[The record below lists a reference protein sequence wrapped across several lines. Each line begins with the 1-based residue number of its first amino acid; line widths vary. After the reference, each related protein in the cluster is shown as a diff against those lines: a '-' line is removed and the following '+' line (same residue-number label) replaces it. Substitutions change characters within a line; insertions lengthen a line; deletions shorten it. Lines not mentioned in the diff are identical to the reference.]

1 MNLMTPQ
8 SQEEVKEK
16 IIEGLNPEQ
25 KAAVVQIGSPLLVLA
40 GAGSGKTRVLTNRI
54 AYFVACG
61 VHPAN
66 ILAVTFTNKAAKEMK
81 ERINKMVDDTAIS
94 KAWIGTFHSI
104 CARIL
109 RQDIESLAVI
119 SPEGKKRHWTR
130 SFTIFDE
137 TDSVNVV
144 KQAIKALDLDPKIYV
159 PKSIKYKISEE
170 KNQKKFAR
178 DFSTNALNYR
188 DEKIGDIFA
197 KYEEIME
204 RNNALDFDDLLL
216 FTVLLFE
223 QSKQVREYYYSRFKH
238 VLIDEYQDTNQTQ
251 YQLIRLIVEGP
262 FKEARDKVIDSAND
276 VSEFRKDFENGLRS
290 LTVVGDVDQ
299 SIYSWRGADFKI
311 IIGFQQDYP
320 GADLIKLENNYRSSA
335 NILKVADSIIANNS
349 ERLDKNLLATKEDGE
364 KITVFEAQDELEESQ
379 YIAAEIQKLV
389 AKGHRLTE
397 IAVLYRTNFQSRAI
411 EEAFLRRNIPYVI
424 VGGFRFYDRKEIKDM
439 ISYLKVLQNPADAES
454 VKRTINEPRR
464 GIGATTISKVE
475 EYAAHHGFSLYRTL
489 MEIDDVE
496 GVGNAAKTKIKTYV
510 DLIEDLRLAEKSLN
524 LGDLVDDIVN
534 KSGYVDMLRK
544 ASDAESESRIENIY
558 ELIGVATD
566 FAINSEDPSLAA
578 FLAEISL
585 LSEGENT
592 KKSNN
597 NITMMTMHAAKGLE
611 FPVVFIGGMEEG
623 LFPHQRSLET
633 QDKTQ
638 LEEERRLMY
647 VGVTRAED
655 KLYLTHARR
664 RKMFGQS
671 EFALPSR
678 FLEEAPK
685 ELLIGYYGQ
694 SNKNDRSS
702 SFDRDEDSFGT
713 DDTSHWSADFSGTQI
728 KKQKEAK
735 GGVRG
740 SSSFYDDSSYNRER
754 NFGSGVKKTP
764 KRVENTE
771 RYVSKQVNSSFKIE
785 FKEGDIVKH
794 ASFGEGTV
802 LQVLGSGEKVLYN
815 IDFGE
820 TKKLLDPKYAKL
832 IKQN

>member
-1 MNLMTPQ
+1 MTLM
-8 SQEEVKEK
+8 QENTTQVDIQERLT
-16 IIEGLNPEQ
+16 EGLNSQQ
-25 KAAVVQIGSPLLVLA
+25 KAAVLQSGSPLLVLA

-54 AYFVACG
+54 AYFVALG
-61 VHPAN
+61 IHPAN

-81 ERINKMVDDTAIS
+81 ERVSKLVNDDHIT

-109 RQDIESLAVI
+109 RQDIESLEVTAPDG
-119 SPEGKKRHWTR
+119 SKRTWTK

-159 PKSIKYKISEE
+159 PKSIKYKISEA

-178 DFSTNALNYR
+178 DYTTDALSFR
-188 DEKIGDIFA
+188 DEKVSTIFA
-197 KYEEIME
+197 KYEEIMQ

-216 FTVLLFE
+216 FTVLLLE
-223 QSKQVREYYYSRFKH
+223 QNMQLREYYYGRFKH
-238 VLIDEYQDTNQTQ
+238 ILVDEYQDTNRTQ
-251 YQLIRLIVEGP
+251 YELIRLIAEGP
-262 FKEARDKVIDSAND
+262 HKENRDKTIDSAND
-276 VSEFRKDFENGLRS
+276 IPEFRQEFEAGLRS

-320 GADLIKLENNYRSSA
+320 GADLIKLENNYRSTA
-335 NILKVADSIIANNS
+335 NILKVADAIIANNS
-349 ERLDKNLLATKEDGE
+349 ERLDKNLLATKSDGE

-379 YIAAEIQKLV
+379 YITAEIQKLV
-389 AKGHRLTE
+389 AAGHSLTDF
-397 IAVLYRTNFQSRAI
+397 AVLYRTNFQSRAI

-439 ISYLKVLQNPADAES
+439 ISYLKILHNPADAES
-454 VKRTINEPRR
+454 VKRVINEPRR

-475 EYAAHHGFSLYRTL
+475 EYGSEHGFSLYRVL
-489 MEIDDVE
+489 LEIDDVE
-496 GVGNAAKTKIKTYV
+496 TITNGAKTKIKKFV
-510 DLIEDLRLAEKSLN
+510 DLVEDLRLAEKSFS
-524 LGDLVDDIVN
+524 LGDLVDKIAHDT
-534 KSGYVDMLRK
+534 GYLEMLK
-544 ASDAESESRIENIY
+544 NISDAEAESRIENIY

-566 FAINSEDPSLAA
+566 FSLNAEDPSLSA

-585 LSEGENT
+585 LSEQENV
-592 KKSNN
+592 KKANAKTV
-597 NITMMTMHAAKGLE
+597 TMMTMHAAKGLE
-611 FPVVFIGGMEEG
+611 FPIVFIGGMEEG
-623 LFPHQRSLET
+623 LFPHQRSLDT
-633 QDKTQ
+633 TDPTQ

-664 RKMFGQS
+664 RKVFGQS
-671 EFALPSR
+671 EFSMPSR
-678 FLEEAPK
+678 FLEEAPR

-694 SNKNDRSS
+694 ASTNTRSS
-702 SFDRDEDSFGT
+702 SFENDEFGV
-713 DDTSHWSADFSGTQI
+713 DDTSHWSADFSGNAQ
-728 KKQKEAK
+728 KQREAK
-735 GGVRG
+735 RGVRG
-740 SSSFYDDSSYNRER
+740 SADFYDDSSYDKER
-754 NFGSGVKKTP
+754 KLGNKIKSARRMQDGG
-764 KRVENTE
+764 
-771 RYVSKQVNSSFKIE
+771 QVNSSFKVE
-785 FKEGDIVKH
+785 FKQGDIVKH
-794 ASFGEGTV
+794 AKFGEGKV

>member
-1 MNLMTPQ
+1 MTTMNYAN
-8 SQEEVKEK
+8 QEEMKEK
-16 IIEGLNPEQ
+16 ILEGLNSEQ
-25 KAAVVQIGSPLLVLA
+25 KAAVTQIGSPLLVLA

-81 ERINKMVDDTAIS
+81 ERITKMVDDPAINKS
-94 KAWIGTFHSI
+94 WIGTFHSV

-109 RQDIESLAVI
+109 RQDIEGLAVI
-119 SPEGKKRHWTR
+119 SPEGKKRHWT
-130 SFTIFDE
+130 SNFTIFDE

-170 KNQKKFAR
+170 KNQKRFAR

-188 DEKIGDIFA
+188 DEKIGMIFA

-223 QSKQVREYYYSRFKH
+223 QNQEVRQYYYSRFKH
-238 VLIDEYQDTNQTQ
+238 VLIDEYQDTNRTQ
-251 YQLIRLIVEGP
+251 YELIRLIVEGP
-262 FKEARDKVIDSAND
+262 YKESRDKTIDSAND
-276 VSEFRKDFENGLRS
+276 VPEFRKDFEEGIRS

-335 NILKVADSIIANNS
+335 NILKVADSIISNNS

-389 AKGHRLTE
+389 SKGHRLSQ
-397 IAVLYRTNFQSRAI
+397 IAVLYRINFQSRAI
-411 EEAFLRRNIPYVI
+411 EESFLRRNIPYAI
-424 VGGFRFYDRKEIKDM
+424 VGGFRFYDRKEIKDI

-475 EYAAHHGFSLYRTL
+475 EYAALHGYSLYRTL

-496 GVGNAAKTKIKTYV
+496 AVGNAAKVKIKKYV
-510 DLIEDLRLAEKSLN
+510 DLIEELRLAEKSLT
-524 LGDLVDDIVN
+524 LGDLVDEIIN
-534 KSGYVDMLRK
+534 QSGYVEMLRK

-558 ELIGVATD
+558 ELVGVATD
-566 FAINSEDPSLAA
+566 FAINGEDPSLSA

-585 LSEGENT
+585 LSERENT
-592 KKSNN
+592 KQGGNS
-597 NITMMTMHAAKGLE
+597 ITMMTMHAAKGLE

-633 QDKTQ
+633 QDQTQ

-671 EFALPSR
+671 EFAIPSR
-678 FLEEAPK
+678 FLEEAPR

-694 SNKNDRSS
+694 SSSNNRMS
-702 SFDRDEDSFGT
+702 SFDKEDEFGV
-713 DDTSHWSADFSGTQI
+713 DDTSHWSADFSGKPKIHEQ
-728 KKQKEAK
+728 KQAK
-735 GGVRG
+735 RGIRG
-740 SSSFYDDSSYNRER
+740 SADFYDDSSYNRER
-754 NFGSGVKKTP
+754 DFGAGVKKTP
-764 KRVENTE
+764 RRMQE
-771 RYVSKQVNSSFKIE
+771 VNSSFKVE
-785 FKEGDIVKH
+785 FKAGDVVKH
-794 ASFGEGTV
+794 AKFGEGKV
-802 LQVLGSGEKVLYN
+802 VQVLGSGEKVLYN

-820 TKKLLDPKYAKL
+820 MKKLLDPKYAKL
-832 IKQN
+832 IKTN

>member
-1 MNLMTPQ
+1 MSMM
-8 SQEEVKEK
+8 SQVNIDEIKAK
-16 IIEGLNPEQ
+16 IIYGLNAQQ
-25 KAAVVQIGSPLLVLA
+25 KEAVVQIGAPLLILA

-81 ERINKMVDDTAIS
+81 ERVNKMVDDEAIS

-137 TDSVNVV
+137 TDSINVV

-170 KNQKKFAR
+170 KNQKRFAR
-178 DFSTNALNYR
+178 DFVTHALNYR
-188 DEKIGDIFA
+188 DEKIGLIFA

-216 FTVLLFE
+216 FSVLLFE
-223 QSKQVREYYYSRFKH
+223 QNKEVRQYYYSRFKH

-262 FKEARDKVIDSAND
+262 YKEARDKSIDSAND
-276 VSEFRKDFENGLRS
+276 VPDFRKDFEEGFRS

-311 IIGFQQDYP
+311 IIGFQKDYP

-349 ERLDKNLLATKEDGE
+349 ERLDKNLRATKEDGE

-424 VGGFRFYDRKEIKDM
+424 VGGFRFYDRKEIKDL

-489 MEIDDVE
+489 MEIDDLE
-496 GVGNAAKTKIKTYV
+496 DISSAAKTKIKNYV
-510 DLIEDLRLAEKSLN
+510 DLIEGLRLAEKSFS
-524 LGDLVDDIVN
+524 LGDLVDEIAN
-534 KSGYVDMLRK
+534 KSGYIDMLRK

-566 FAINSEDPSLAA
+566 FSINSEDPSLSA

-585 LSEGENT
+585 LSEAENT
-592 KKSNN
+592 KKTNN

-611 FPVVFIGGMEEG
+611 FPVVFISGMEEG
-623 LFPHQRSLET
+623 LFPHQRSLESK
-633 QDKTQ
+633 DKTQ

-664 RKMFGQS
+664 RKVFGQS

-678 FLEEAPK
+678 FLEEAPR
-685 ELLIGYYGQ
+685 ELLVGYYGQ
-694 SNKNDRSS
+694 SNSSDRVS
-702 SFDRDEDSFGT
+702 SFDKDDNFGT

-735 GGVRG
+735 HGVRG
-740 SSSFYDDSSYNRER
+740 SADFYDDSSYNRER

-764 KRVENTE
+764 QRLENAE
-771 RYVSKQVNSSFKIE
+771 RYVSKQVNPSFKIE
-785 FKEGDIVKH
+785 FKEGDVVKH
-794 ASFGEGTV
+794 ASFGEGKV
-802 LQVLGSGEKVLYN
+802 LQVLGSGEKILYN
-815 IDFGE
+815 IDFGDK
-820 TKKLLDPKYAKL
+820 KKLLDPKYAKL

>member
-1 MNLMTPQ
+1 MM
-8 SQEEVKEK
+8 SQVNTDEIKAK
-16 IIEGLNPEQ
+16 IIEGLNAQQ
-25 KAAVVQIGSPLLVLA
+25 KEAVVQIGAPLLILA

-81 ERINKMVDDTAIS
+81 ERVNKMVDDEAIS

-170 KNQKKFAR
+170 KNQKRFAR
-178 DFSTNALNYR
+178 DFSTQALNYR
-188 DEKIGDIFA
+188 DEKIGQIFA

-223 QSKQVREYYYSRFKH
+223 QNKEVRQYYYSRFKH
-238 VLIDEYQDTNQTQ
+238 VLIDEYQDTNHTQ

-262 FKEARDKVIDSAND
+262 FKEARDKSIDSAND
-276 VSEFRKDFENGLRS
+276 VPDFRKDFEEGFRS

-311 IIGFQQDYP
+311 IIGFQKDYP

-349 ERLDKNLLATKEDGE
+349 ERLDKNLRATKEDGE

-424 VGGFRFYDRKEIKDM
+424 VGGFRFYDRKEIKDL

-475 EYAAHHGFSLYRTL
+475 EYAAQYGFSLYRTL
-489 MEIDDVE
+489 MEIDDLE
-496 GVGNAAKTKIKTYV
+496 EISSAAKTKIKNYV
-510 DLIEDLRLAEKSLN
+510 DLIEGLRLAEKSFS
-524 LGDLVDDIVN
+524 LGDLVDEIAN
-534 KSGYVDMLRK
+534 KSGYIDMLRK

-566 FAINSEDPSLAA
+566 FSINSEDPSLSA

-585 LSEGENT
+585 LSEAENT
-592 KKSNN
+592 KKTNN

-611 FPVVFIGGMEEG
+611 FPVVFISGMEEG
-623 LFPHQRSLET
+623 LFPHQRSLESK
-633 QDKTQ
+633 DKTQ

-664 RKMFGQS
+664 RKVFGQS

-678 FLEEAPK
+678 FLEEAPR

-694 SNKNDRSS
+694 SSSSDRVS
-702 SFDRDEDSFGT
+702 SFDKDDNFGT

-735 GGVRG
+735 QGVRG
-740 SSSFYDDSSYNRER
+740 SADFYDDSSYNRER

-764 KRVENTE
+764 QRLENAE
-771 RYVSKQVNSSFKIE
+771 RYVSKQVNPSFKIE

-794 ASFGEGTV
+794 ASFGEGKV
-802 LQVLGSGEKVLYN
+802 LQVLGSGEKILYN
-815 IDFGE
+815 IDFGDK
-820 TKKLLDPKYAKL
+820 KKLLDPKYAKL

>member
-1 MNLMTPQ
+1 MM
-8 SQEEVKEK
+8 SQVNIDEIKAK
-16 IIEGLNPEQ
+16 IIYGLNAQQ
-25 KAAVVQIGSPLLVLA
+25 KEAVVQIGAPLLILA

-81 ERINKMVDDTAIS
+81 ERVNKMVDDEAIS

-137 TDSVNVV
+137 TDSINVV

-170 KNQKKFAR
+170 KNQKRFAR
-178 DFSTNALNYR
+178 DFVTHALNYR
-188 DEKIGDIFA
+188 DEKIGLIFA

-216 FTVLLFE
+216 FSVLLFE
-223 QSKQVREYYYSRFKH
+223 QNKEVRQYYYSRFKH

-262 FKEARDKVIDSAND
+262 YKEARDKSIDSAND
-276 VSEFRKDFENGLRS
+276 VPDFRKDFEEGFRS

-311 IIGFQQDYP
+311 IIGFQKDYP

-349 ERLDKNLLATKEDGE
+349 ERLDKNLRATKEDGE

-424 VGGFRFYDRKEIKDM
+424 VGGFRFYDRKEIKDL

-489 MEIDDVE
+489 MEIDDLE
-496 GVGNAAKTKIKTYV
+496 DISSAAKTKIKNYV
-510 DLIEDLRLAEKSLN
+510 DLIEGLRLAEKSFS
-524 LGDLVDDIVN
+524 LGDLVDEIAN
-534 KSGYVDMLRK
+534 KSGYIDMLRK

-566 FAINSEDPSLAA
+566 FSINSEDPSLSA

-585 LSEGENT
+585 LSEAENT
-592 KKSNN
+592 KKTNN

-611 FPVVFIGGMEEG
+611 FPVVFISGMEEG
-623 LFPHQRSLET
+623 LFPHQRSLESK
-633 QDKTQ
+633 DKTQ

-664 RKMFGQS
+664 RKVFGQS

-678 FLEEAPK
+678 FLEEAPR
-685 ELLIGYYGQ
+685 ELLVGYYGQ
-694 SNKNDRSS
+694 SNSSDRVS
-702 SFDRDEDSFGT
+702 SFDKDDNFGT

-735 GGVRG
+735 HGVRG
-740 SSSFYDDSSYNRER
+740 SADFYDDSSYNRER

-764 KRVENTE
+764 QRLENAE
-771 RYVSKQVNSSFKIE
+771 RYVSKQVNPSFKIE
-785 FKEGDIVKH
+785 FKEGDVVKH
-794 ASFGEGTV
+794 ASFGEGKV
-802 LQVLGSGEKVLYN
+802 LQVLGSGEKILYN
-815 IDFGE
+815 IDFGDK
-820 TKKLLDPKYAKL
+820 KKLLDPKYAKL

>member
-1 MNLMTPQ
+1 M
-8 SQEEVKEK
+8 SQVKEINNNEINETILK
-16 IIEGLNPEQ
+16 GLNSQ
-25 KAAVVQIGSPLLVLA
+25 QYDAVTQMGSPLLVLA

-54 AYFVACG
+54 AYFVANG
-61 VHPAN
+61 IHPAN

-81 ERINKMVDDTAIS
+81 ERINKMVSDDEIS

-109 RQDIESLAVI
+109 RQDIEQLTVT

-130 SFTIFDE
+130 NFTIFDE

-144 KQAIKALDLDPKIYV
+144 KQAIKSLDLDPKIYV
-159 PKSIKYKISEE
+159 PKTIKYKISEE

-178 DFSTNALNYR
+178 DFNTQALNYR
-188 DEKIGDIFA
+188 DEKIGQIFA

-216 FTVLLFE
+216 FTVLLLE
-223 QSKQVREYYYSRFKH
+223 QNLEVRQYYYNRFKH
-238 VLIDEYQDTNQTQ
+238 VLVDEYQDTNQTQ
-251 YQLIRLIVEGP
+251 YQLIRLIAEGP
-262 FKEARDKVIDSAND
+262 FKESRDKTIDSEND
-276 VSEFRKDFENGLRS
+276 VADFRKDFESGIRS

-311 IIGFQQDYP
+311 IIGFQKDYP
-320 GADLIKLENNYRSSA
+320 GADLIKLENNYRSTA
-335 NILKVADSIIANNS
+335 NILKVADAIISNNS
-349 ERLDKNLLATKEDGE
+349 ERIEKTLYATKEDGE

-389 AKGHRLTE
+389 SKGHRLQE

-424 VGGFRFYDRKEIKDM
+424 VGGFRFYDRKEIKDL
-439 ISYLKVLQNPADAES
+439 ISYLKVLQNPSDAES

-464 GIGATTISKVE
+464 GIGATTLAKVE
-475 EYAAHHGFSLYRTL
+475 EYSAMHGFSLYRSL

-496 GVGNAAKTKIKTYV
+496 SISSSAKTKIKNYV
-510 DLIEDLRLAEKSLN
+510 DLIEDLRLAEKSLS
-524 LGDLVDDIVN
+524 LGDLLDEIAN
-534 KSGYVDMLRK
+534 KTGYLEMLRK

-566 FAINSEDPSLAA
+566 FAINSQDPSLSA

-585 LSEGENT
+585 LSEAENT

-623 LFPHQRSLET
+623 LFPHQRSLEAKD
-633 QDKTQ
+633 QTQ

-647 VGVTRAED
+647 VGVTRAEE

-664 RKMFGQS
+664 RKVFGQS
-671 EFALPSR
+671 EFSIASR
-678 FLEEAPK
+678 FLEEAPRD
-685 ELLIGYYGQ
+685 LLIGYYGQ
-694 SNKNDRSS
+694 SSNNDRYS
-702 SFDRDEDSFGT
+702 SFSKDDDFGI
-713 DDTSHWSADFSGTQI
+713 DDTSHWSDSSN
-728 KKQKEAK
+728 AK
-735 GGVRG
+735 IPKVAKRGIRG
-740 SSSFYDDSSYNRER
+740 SADFYDDSSYNRER
-754 NFGSGVKKTP
+754 NFGNSVKA
-764 KRVENTE
+764 RRLENA
-771 RYVSKQVNSSFKIE
+771 KPINNSFKVE
-785 FKEGDIVKH
+785 FKVGDIVKH
-794 ASFGEGTV
+794 AKFGEGKII
-802 LQVLGSGEKVLYN
+802 QVLGSGEKVLYN
-815 IDFGE
+815 IEFAE
-820 TKKLLDPKYAKL
+820 NKKLLDPKYAKL

>member
-1 MNLMTPQ
+1 MVVLGKDQ
-8 SQEEVKEK
+8 
-16 IIEGLNPEQ
+16 ILEGLNAEQ
-25 KAAVVQIGSPLLVLA
+25 KAAVVQKGAPLLVLA

-54 AYFVACG
+54 AYFAASG
-61 VHPAN
+61 IHPAN

-81 ERINKMVDDTAIS
+81 ERINSMVEDTAIS

-159 PKSIKYKISEE
+159 PKSTKYRISEE
-170 KNQKKFAR
+170 KNQKRFAR
-178 DFSTNALNYR
+178 DFSTQALNFR
-188 DEKIGDIFA
+188 DEKIGQIFA

-223 QSKQVREYYYSRFKH
+223 QNKEVRNYYYSRFKH
-238 VLIDEYQDTNQTQ
+238 VLIDEYQDTNKTQ
-251 YQLIRLIVEGP
+251 YELIRLIVEGP
-262 FKEARDKVIDSAND
+262 FKESRDKTIDSAND
-276 VSEFRKDFENGLRS
+276 IPEFRQDFENGSRS

-299 SIYSWRGADFKI
+299 SIYSWRGADFTI
-311 IIGFQQDYP
+311 IIGFQKDYP

-335 NILKVADSIIANNS
+335 NILNVADAIISNNS
-349 ERLDKNLLATKEDGE
+349 ERLEKNLLATKEAGE
-364 KITVFEAQDELEESQ
+364 KITVFEGQDELEESQ

-389 AKGHRLTE
+389 SKGHRLKE

-424 VGGFRFYDRKEIKDM
+424 VGGFRFYDRKEIKDI

-464 GIGATTISKVE
+464 GIGATTIAKVE
-475 EYAAHHGFSLYRTL
+475 EYASHHGFSLYRTL

-496 GVGNAAKTKIKTYV
+496 EVGNSAKTKIKNYV
-510 DLIEDLRLAEKSLN
+510 DLIEELRLAEKSLG
-524 LGDLVDDIVN
+524 LGDLVDEIAN
-534 KSGYVDMLRK
+534 KSGYLEMLRK

-558 ELIGVATD
+558 ELIGVGSD
-566 FAINSEDPSLAA
+566 FAINSEDPSLSA

-623 LFPHQRSLET
+623 LFPHQRSLESK
-633 QDKTQ
+633 DKTQ

-664 RKMFGQS
+664 RKVFGQS
-671 EFALPSR
+671 EFAMPSR
-678 FLEEAPK
+678 FLEEAPR

-694 SNKNDRSS
+694 SSNNDRSS
-702 SFDRDEDSFGT
+702 SFDSDGDYGV

-728 KKQKEAK
+728 KKRKEAK
-735 GGVRG
+735 RGVRG
-740 SSSFYDDSSYNRER
+740 LSDFYDDSSYNRER
-754 NFGSGVKKTP
+754 NFGSVSKTP
-764 KRVENTE
+764 KIKRMEGTD
-771 RYVSKQVNSSFKIE
+771 RLASKPVNSSFKIE
-785 FKEGDIVKH
+785 FAVGDKVKH
-794 ASFGEGTV
+794 ASFGEGEV
-802 LQVLGSGEKVLYN
+802 KQVLGSGEKVLYN
-815 IDFGE
+815 IDFG
-820 TKKLLDPKYAKL
+820 TAKKLLDPKYAKL
-832 IKQN
+832 IKVS